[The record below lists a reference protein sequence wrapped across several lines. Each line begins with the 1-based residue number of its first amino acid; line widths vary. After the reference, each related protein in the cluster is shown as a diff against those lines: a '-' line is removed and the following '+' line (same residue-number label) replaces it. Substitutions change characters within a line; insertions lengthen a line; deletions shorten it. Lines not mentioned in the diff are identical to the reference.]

1 MRWRPRGDIVS
12 FRDDRISFDG
22 VVTGLLPL
30 GARRVRLENGHVI
43 TVLPSL
49 NRPLR
54 TSVLGDEVR
63 VEIGFNQLKGWRL
76 TRRPDTPVKG
86 RACVASG

>member
-1 MRWRPRGDIVS
+1 M
-12 FRDDRISFDG
+12 
-22 VVTGLLPL
+22 VTGVLPL

-76 TRRPDTPVKG
+76 TRRPDPLVEG
-86 RACVASG
+86 RAYVASG

>member
-1 MRWRPRGDIVS
+1 MWWRPRGDIVT
-12 FRDDRISFDG
+12 FRDGRIAFDG

-30 GARRVRLENGHVI
+30 GARRVRLENGHTI

-49 NRPLR
+49 NRPLK
-54 TSVLGDEVR
+54 TSILGDEVR

-76 TRRPDTPVKG
+76 TRRPEPLAEG
-86 RACVASG
+86 GACVASG